1 MSVVLLFLRRT
12 CRSVTR
18 ASVQILSWTLM
29 DIPLEWR
36 YDSSLLWTIF
46 YHSLISRI
54 LASNLSLQW
63 QQKPFLGWK
72 SGNLTSNLN
81 LVICQLEFKIFGCC
95 SVCAPHPPV
104 LISSKTNPPN
114 YPLPFSF
121 PGYHWPPE
129 HTSIDASKQQSH
141 CSQTDICYC
150 REAKLL
156 PVAACAQLLSSVN
169 STSEL

>member
-1 MSVVLLFLRRT
+1 MCVLGVCGLIVPQEDMPFCDTGICPDIIMNPHGYPSRMTVRLFT
-12 CRSVTR
+12 AV
-18 ASVQILSWTLM
+18 
-29 DIPLEWR
+29 DH
-36 YDSSLLWTIF
+36 F

-54 LASNLSLQW
+54 FVSNLSLQW

-95 SVCAPHPPV
+95 SVCTP
-104 LISSKTNPPN
+104 SPPN

-141 CSQTDICYC
+141 CSQTDICCC

>member
-1 MSVVLLFLRRT
+1 MPFCDTGICPDIIMNPHGYPSRMTVRLFT
-12 CRSVTR
+12 AV
-18 ASVQILSWTLM
+18 
-29 DIPLEWR
+29 DH
-36 YDSSLLWTIF
+36 F

-81 LVICQLEFKIFGCC
+81 LVICQREFKIFLAVVQCV
-95 SVCAPHPPV
+95 SPLPPV

-141 CSQTDICYC
+141 CSQTDICCC